1 MKNSN
6 RWGVALLALLWTTG
20 CGGEDDAD
28 DAGDAGATAS
38 ATYFQGAESMALGH
52 EGNQA
57 ACATCHSIDGSLGL
71 SGSSMQNIA
80 YLTAYKGGDAPTL
93 LDAVNAC
100 VTGWMGGEA
109 LTADDPA
116 YASLRAYLESLSDAA
131 VTEPNELAPE
141 VLSDAD
147 AYEAAYAGGDSAA
160 GAAKYAAACGRCHD
174 AGLVVNQ
181 VPAYSKASLKNYT
194 VSRIA
199 QKVRTSGPPP
209 SAMGDA
215 ADSTPGPMPFFEPKD
230 LSSADLK
237 DIIAHLK
244 AQ

>member
-93 LDAVNAC
+93 L
-100 VTGWMGGEA
+100 EA